1 MTPDD
6 AALPHALFG
15 RGAELAAIG
24 AFLERPG
31 ESGGVLTVHGELG
44 SGKSALLREVRRAA
58 GARGRTVVALRGY
71 RSEAGLPGAGLTQL
85 LPVAACGPDA
95 RSAAAEALRRHTRA
109 GRPLL
114 VVLDDAQWFDGPSLD
129 ALLMVCRETAGTALL
144 MAGRPLPR
152 GDARHASGPVPDLV
166 LGPLAGTDAE
176 RLLRRHG
183 PDVPPLLAN
192 RVLRETEGNPAGL
205 VSVTG
210 LLASAAPPA
219 AEALLAP
226 RLPLG
231 DALHTR
237 VTSLLAGVPESV
249 RDVLLLAAVA
259 DTVQPELLRE
269 AARAVDPADRAL
281 DAAEDRGLLRTE
293 SATVRFGHPLLRS
306 AVYWEASRARRRR
319 AHLALAGR
327 DGPGSYRRALHRALA
342 STAPDEATA
351 RELEDSVPEDLP
363 EAAAVH
369 ELAADL
375 SPRPADRARGLV
387 RAAWAAQVRD
397 QTGEV
402 RRLVARITALS
413 AGRCPETAAAV
424 AALGSPGPAGGPVL
438 PWPPFPPPA
447 AGPARG
453 GPSAPRASDAR
464 PPDPRT
470 DRHPALLSALC
481 WTDRTA
487 HADRGRALLATAGA
501 ALARGR
507 FPLEPLRDAALVSV
521 ATALDDPLAAERL
534 GGAVLDSLTGPG
546 YFGTARAVLAH
557 RQLARL
563 HLGDREGVLRDGD
576 TGERWSRAADDPHA
590 AAVFRCGVAQVR
602 AWEGAEEGHTALT
615 DGILAF
621 ALPRGLPLLA
631 SRARWARG
639 SMALA
644 HGRPEDAYEEL
655 RMLSDPGGD
664 ARHPVVAAWALGDL
678 VAAAVASRRED
689 AVRDRVRWA
698 AEVNRSLRSAAL
710 EHLLARS
717 LALLGEGDAPEEHF
731 TRALAVPG
739 TGALRYERART
750 RLAFGEWLR
759 RRRRVL
765 EARDQLQRARDA
777 FASAGA
783 AVWVRRA
790 DSELLAAG
798 DATAADPLRGAAGL
812 GLTPREAEVARLAA
826 QGLSNQGIGWQLG
839 LTHRTVASHL
849 SRVFAKAGVTSR
861 KQLPAVLGR

>member
-1 MTPDD
+1 MTPDGD
-6 AALPHALFG
+6 AARLPLIG
-15 RGAELAAIG
+15 RVTELAAIG
-24 AFLERPG
+24 AFLERARG
-31 ESGGVLTVHGELG
+31 SGGVMTVHGELG
-44 SGKSALLREVRRAA
+44 SGKSALLREGRRAA
-58 GARGRTVVALRGY
+58 EAAGHAVIPVRGHRT
-71 RSEAGLPGAGLTQL
+71 EAGLSGAGLTQL
-85 LPVAACGPDA
+85 VPAPVGGPDV
-95 RSAAAEALRRHTRA
+95 RGAAAEALARLARA

-114 VVLDDAQWFDGPSLD
+114 VVLDDAQWFDSLSLE
-129 ALLMVCRETAGTALL
+129 ALLTACREAGGALL
-144 MAGRPLPR
+144 LASRPVGPE
-152 GDARHASGPVPDLV
+152 GARPTSEPAPDLV
-166 LGPLAGTDAE
+166 LGPLAGADAE
-176 RLLRRHG
+176 RLLRRYG
-183 PDVPPLLAN
+183 PDVPPLLAS
-192 RVLRETEGNPAGL
+192 RVLREAGGNPAGL

-210 LLASAAPPA
+210 LLASSPPP

-231 DALHTR
+231 EALHTR
-237 VTSLLAGVPESV
+237 VTRLLAGVPEPV
-249 RDVLLLAAVA
+249 RDALLLAAVA
-259 DTVQPELLRE
+259 DTGRPDLLRE
-269 AARAVDPADRAL
+269 AARAVDPSGHAL
-281 DAAEDRGLLRTE
+281 ETAEARGLLLRE
-293 SATVRFGHPLLRS
+293 AGTVRFGHPLLCS
-306 AVYWEASRARRRR
+306 AVYWAASRAQRRR
-319 AHLALAGR
+319 AHLALAER
-327 DGPGSYRRALHRALA
+327 DEPGAYRRALHRALA
-342 STAPDEATA
+342 SAAPDEATA
-351 RELEDSVPEDLP
+351 RELEAGVPGDLP

-375 SPRPADRARGLV
+375 SPRPVDRARGLV

-397 QTGEV
+397 QTGEL
-402 RRLVARITALS
+402 RRLVARITTLS
-413 AGRCPETAAAV
+413 AGQCPETAAAV
-424 AALGSPGPAGGPVL
+424 AALGPLGAAGEPAV

-447 AGPARG
+447 AGPAPCG
-453 GPSAPRASDAR
+453 LSAPRVSGAR
-464 PPDPRT
+464 PPDTRH
-470 DRHPALLSALC
+470 DRSPSPLSALC

-487 HADRGRALLATAGA
+487 HADRGRALLRTAGA

-507 FPLEPLRDAALVSV
+507 FPVEPLHGAAVVSV

-534 GGAVLDSLTGPG
+534 GGAVLESLTGHG
-546 YFGTARAVLAH
+546 YFGTARAVLVH

-563 HLGDREGVLRDGD
+563 HLGDREGVLRDAG

-602 AWEGAEEGHTALT
+602 AWEGAEEGHAALT

-621 ALPRGLPLLA
+621 ALPRGLPLPA

-639 SMALA
+639 LMALA

-678 VAAAVASRRED
+678 VAAAVASRRGD

-698 AEVNRSLRSAAL
+698 AEVNRSLRSAPL

-765 EARDQLQRARDA
+765 EARDQLQRARDG

-783 AVWVRRA
+783 RVWARRA

-798 DATAADPLRGAAGL
+798 DATAADPLRFTAGF

-826 QGLSNQGIGWQLG
+826 RGLSNQGIGWQLG

-861 KQLPAVLGR
+861 KQLPAVLGIGI

>member
-6 AALPHALFG
+6 AAVPHPLFG

-44 SGKSALLREVRRAA
+44 SGKSALLQEVRRAA
-58 GARGRTVVALRGY
+58 EARGRTVVPLQGH

-85 LPVAACGPDA
+85 LPVPACGPDA
-95 RSAAAEALRRHTRA
+95 RSVAAEALGRHTRA

-114 VVLDDAQWFDGPSLD
+114 VVLDDAQWFDGPSLN
-129 ALLMVCRETAGTALL
+129 ALLTACHGTAGTALL
-144 MAGRPLPR
+144 MASRPVPH
-152 GDARHASGPVPDLV
+152 GDARHVSGPAPDLV
-166 LGPLAGTDAE
+166 LGPLAGTEAE
-176 RLLRRHG
+176 QLLRRYG
-183 PDVPPLLAN
+183 PDVPPLLAR
-192 RVLRETEGNPAGL
+192 RVLRETGGNPAGL
-205 VSVTG
+205 VSVTE
-210 LLASAAPPA
+210 LLASAAPP

-231 DALHTR
+231 DALHTQ
-237 VTSLLAGVPESV
+237 VTSLLAGVPEPV

-259 DTVQPELLRE
+259 DTGRPELLRE
-269 AARAVDPADRAL
+269 AARAVDPAGRAL
-281 DAAEDRGLLRTE
+281 DAAEARGLLLTE
-293 SATVRFGHPLLRS
+293 SGKVRFGHPLLRS

-327 DGPGSYRRALHRALA
+327 DEPGAYQRALHRALA

-351 RELEDSVPEDLP
+351 RELEGSVPEDLP

-375 SPRPADRARGLV
+375 SPRSADRARGLV

-424 AALGSPGPAGGPVL
+424 AALGSPGTAGEPTL

-453 GPSAPRASDAR
+453 GPSAPRTSDAR
-464 PPDPRT
+464 PSDPLT
-470 DRHPALLSALC
+470 DRCPALLSALC

-546 YFGTARAVLAH
+546 FFGTARAVLAH

-602 AWEGAEEGHTALT
+602 AWEGAEKGHAALT
-615 DGILAF
+615 ESILAF

-639 SMALA
+639 LMALA

-655 RMLSDPGGD
+655 RMLSDAGGD

-678 VAAAVASRRED
+678 VAAAVASRRGD

-698 AEVNRSLRSAAL
+698 GEVNRSLRSAPL

-750 RLAFGEWLR
+750 QLAFGEWLR

-777 FASAGA
+777 FVSAGA

-798 DATAADPLRGAAGL
+798 DATAGGPRRGSAGL
-812 GLTPREAEVARLAA
+812 GLTPREAEVAWLAA

-861 KQLPAVLGR
+861 KQLPAVLGI

>member
-6 AALPHALFG
+6 AAVPHPLFG

-44 SGKSALLREVRRAA
+44 SGKSALLQEVRRAA
-58 GARGRTVVALRGY
+58 EARGRTVVPLQGH

-85 LPVAACGPDA
+85 LPVPACGPDA
-95 RSAAAEALRRHTRA
+95 RSVAAEALGRHTRA

-129 ALLMVCRETAGTALL
+129 ALLTACRGTAGTALL
-144 MAGRPLPR
+144 MASRPVPR
-152 GDARHASGPVPDLV
+152 GDARHASGPAPDLV
-166 LGPLAGTDAE
+166 LGPLAGTEAE
-176 RLLRRHG
+176 RLLRRYG
-183 PDVPPLLAN
+183 PDVPPLLAR
-192 RVLRETEGNPAGL
+192 RVLRETGGNPAGL
-205 VSVTG
+205 VSITE
-210 LLASAAPPA
+210 LLVSAAPP

-237 VTSLLAGVPESV
+237 VTSLLAGVPEPV

-259 DTVQPELLRE
+259 DTGRPELLRE
-269 AARAVDPADRAL
+269 AARAVDPTGRAM
-281 DAAEDRGLLRTE
+281 DAAEDRGLLLTE
-293 SATVRFGHPLLRS
+293 SGTVRFGHPLLHS

-319 AHLALAGR
+319 AQLALAGR
-327 DGPGSYRRALHRALA
+327 DEPGAYRRALHRALA

-375 SPRPADRARGLV
+375 SPRSADRARGLV

-424 AALGSPGPAGGPVL
+424 AALGAPGTAGEPAL
-438 PWPPFPPPA
+438 PWPLFPPPA

-464 PPDPRT
+464 PPDPLT
-470 DRHPALLSALC
+470 DRCPALLSALC

-487 HADRGRALLATAGA
+487 HADRGRALLVTAGA

-521 ATALDDPLAAERL
+521 AMALDDPLAAERL

-563 HLGDREGVLRDGD
+563 HLGDREGVLRDGV
-576 TGERWSRAADDPHA
+576 TGERWSRTAEDPHA
-590 AAVFRCGVAQVR
+590 TAVFRCGVAQVQ
-602 AWEGAEEGHTALT
+602 AWEGTEEGHAALT

-621 ALPRGLPLLA
+621 ALPRGLPLVA

-639 SMALA
+639 LMALA

-664 ARHPVVAAWALGDL
+664 AWHPVVAAWALGDL
-678 VAAAVASRRED
+678 VAAAVASRRGD
-689 AVRDRVRWA
+689 AIRDRVRWA
-698 AEVNRSLRSAAL
+698 AEVNRSLRSAPL

-717 LALLGEGDAPEEHF
+717 LALLGEGDAPEKHF

-798 DATAADPLRGAAGL
+798 DATARGPRRGAAGL
-812 GLTPREAEVARLAA
+812 GLTPREAEVAWLAA

-861 KQLPAVLGR
+861 KQLPAVLGS